1 MNTKLNPKPTPQS
14 ILDQIAQIQRLDRG
28 TLSVL
33 GQGPQGPYYNHQCY
47 EDGHNV
53 TRYVPASQVAD
64 LQAALEGYR
73 QFQQLVQQYVEV
85 MVEKTRA
92 ERAAGVK
99 KTRPPPTCSWLRTK
113 RLSS

>member
-1 MNTKLNPKPTPQS
+1 MNAKPTPQS

-33 GQGPQGPYYNHQCY
+33 GQGAQGPYYNHQCY

-73 QFQQLVQQYVEV
+73 QFQLLVQQYVDL
-85 MVEKTRA
+85 MVEQTRA

-99 KTRPPPTCSWLRTK
+99 KTRPPPACFSPRTK
-113 RLSS
+113 RLGS